1 MDEKTEII
9 ENEEVVVDASNVV
22 ETTEETT
29 EVNKATVKNVD
40 LPEEDSSDITAEETI
55 EMSKPIDANSEEV
68 KKINEE
74 QKDYLLKRAKE
85 AEIDWDSIIYEED
98 GVTPVV
104 TNENI
109 EVFSAFVSDFI
120 DPSSMYFYVEQA
132 RDAIHSYFEMKDH
145 VESGDATTDDLE
157 YYKACT
163 TGYEDARIVL
173 AMIQVESSRLEKEF
187 NESGIAEDFIK
198 GITLKNLR
206 DYIVE
211 RFRFNRTWCKTPEN
225 IEDLDDT
232 KEIEDSI
239 LKTLFV
245 TTMFKKTFERYR
257 CKAISSKIHNIFGKK
272 FISDFN
278 TQFIKGIQSYINCI
292 PDKNNIDIKTVI
304 TRDFKALDFVN
315 AVILF
320 AMIEEN
326 DPIVADLTLSEEEM
340 ATLKSKLNPNNYF
353 TCDENDNIYKNINKL
368 VNKIIDKLLI
378 AENLN
383 KFINLSFDIL
393 KSDPLHNKIM
403 LGIDLEAYKDYP
415 EYIARIAT
423 FFPEINGIRIMEW
436 GKVYAYMNK
445 YETYITYYNL
455 KQILSDPEISDKD
468 KRKGAFNTVKSIMN
482 SLFMFAYGDFIS
494 TLTEYIKEN
503 VYSREPRP
511 LMFTNIIRNVV
522 MQHEFG
528 FKADFTPTVDD
539 SGEVLYEKAKTSF
552 GKEYRFMI
560 GKEKDDILL
569 KDVNLTDTRK
579 AYIDIVYDMCD
590 LIDNQMDEIIDDSY
604 VNFIKAFEQPAKIKK
619 PRKHNKSRKAL

>member
-1 MDEKTEII
+1 MSENTELNEKPEIDV
-9 ENEEVVVDASNVV
+9 ESNV
-22 ETTEETT
+22 
-29 EVNKATVKNVD
+29 EVKEATVTDVD
-40 LPEEDSSDITAEETI
+40 LPEEDKSDISVEETL
-55 EMSKPIDANSEEV
+55 ENAKPIDANSEEV

-74 QKDYLLKRAKE
+74 QKNYLLKRAKE
-85 AEIDWDSIIYEED
+85 TNIDWENITYESD
-98 GVTPVV
+98 GVTPTV

-109 EVFSAFVSDFI
+109 DVFSAFVSDFI
-120 DPSSMYFYVEQA
+120 DPSSMYFYVDQA
-132 RDAIHSYFEMKDH
+132 RDAIRSYFEVKELVD
-145 VESGDATTDDLE
+145 SGNATKSDLD
-157 YYKACT
+157 YYKVCGE
-163 TGYEDARIVL
+163 GYEDARIVL

-211 RFRFNRTWCKTPEN
+211 RFRFNKTWCNTSEN
-225 IEDLDDT
+225 IKDLDDT

-245 TTMFKKTFERYR
+245 TTLFNKTFERYR

-326 DPIVADLTLSEEEM
+326 DPIVADLTLSEEEKT
-340 ATLKSKLNPNNYF
+340 TLKSKLNPNNYF
-353 TCDENDNIYKNINKL
+353 TCDENNNIYKKINKL
-368 VNKIIDKLLI
+368 INKIIDKLLVI
-378 AENLN
+378 ENLD
-383 KFINLSFDIL
+383 KFVNLSFDIL

-403 LGIDLEAYKDYP
+403 LGIDLEAYKNYP

-494 TLTEYIKEN
+494 TLTEFIKEN

-569 KDVNLTDTRK
+569 KNVNLTDTRK
-579 AYIDIVYDMCD
+579 AYIDIVYNMCD

-604 VNFIKAFEQPAKIKK
+604 VNFIKAFEQPVKIKK
-619 PRKHNKSRKAL
+619 ARKHNKSRKTL